1 MSTDWRSL
9 KWHLLSLTGTTWH
22 RQWWHGSCWE
32 TLAYSFSVALDGGNS
47 LGCCYSPLVLNGIDF
62 IDCFYNFFFMNLM
75 NIFSV
80 YIINKIQQKLLPLA
94 CCIFVYKACVHY
106 ATINECTG
114 IDVIWYSAS
123 HDIRKHHVCS
133 VDRQRIQSRKHRYL
147 CRQLLQYTIELKVQ
161 IAIVCLPGVVWSMQ
175 ILLSLDSL
183 LYGIIISACWAW
195 ESTGRGVVRPLR
207 ARDGSVKIKTANIS
221 SELGCTSESSQY
233 SGEMGG
239 SLIML

>member
-1 MSTDWRSL
+1 MSTDWQSL

-32 TLAYSFSVALDGGNS
+32 TLAYSFSVALDGGNG
-47 LGCCYSPLVLNGIDF
+47 LGCCYSPFVLNGIDF

-94 CCIFVYKACVHY
+94 CRIFVYKACVHY

-114 IDVIWYSAS
+114 VNVIWYSAS
-123 HDIRKHHVCS
+123 HDIRKHHVCA
-133 VDRQRIQSRKHRYL
+133 VDRQRIQSRKLWQYDRTESTNSNSLSAWCSWIHADP
-147 CRQLLQYTIELKVQ
+147 LQ
-161 IAIVCLPGVVWSMQ
+161 SRH
-175 ILLSLDSL
+175 S

-207 ARDGSVKIKTANIS
+207 AMVPCK
-221 SELGCTSESSQY
+221 
-233 SGEMGG
+233 
-239 SLIML
+239 